1 MRGNE
6 CDYSTYFSFSTLLS
20 NARAQRTNNHYWLD
34 IRIEQTF
41 YGYTNASKPI
51 KNYHSYDDN

>member
-1 MRGNE
+1 MNVITQLTFRSPHF
-6 CDYSTYFSFSTLLS
+6 CQV
-20 NARAQRTNNHYWLD
+20 RAQRTNNHYWLD

-51 KNYHSYDDN
+51 KN

>member
-1 MRGNE
+1 MNVITQLTFRSPHF
-6 CDYSTYFSFSTLLS
+6 CR
-20 NARAQRTNNHYWLD
+20 ARAQRTNNHYWLD

-51 KNYHSYDDN
+51 KNQYSYNDY